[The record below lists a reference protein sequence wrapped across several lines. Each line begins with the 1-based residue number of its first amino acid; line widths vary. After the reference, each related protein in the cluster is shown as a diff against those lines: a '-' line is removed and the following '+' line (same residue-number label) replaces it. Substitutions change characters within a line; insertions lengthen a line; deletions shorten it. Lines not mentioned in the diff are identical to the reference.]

1 MADVADADA
10 DADGVTIEAEVEA
23 CAEVVVVE
31 TFVAFDDDEVELVHP
46 AAATQKSNM
55 AHTATI
61 AACFCFNVTPL

>member
-1 MADVADADA
+1 LADVADADA

-31 TFVAFDDDEVELVHP
+31 TFVAFDDEVELVHP

-55 AHTATI
+55 AHTASI